1 LSPTPTYFISLLLLP
16 LSVVSWLVGWYDDV
30 EKKDVCALT
39 ERHVMWARKQNLYN
53 GTFNTESRADVLWS
67 YRSSHQTYSAR
78 WDMPC
83 VSIHQPLMTVAR
95 HYLVI
100 PSSVLSLVDP
110 TTGSCDVSPVPL
122 YQWRQIRDH
131 TLRIDDG
138 RDGLPNM
145 VLSFDSQRPS
155 QIFVRR

>member
-1 LSPTPTYFISLLLLP
+1 MFAHLLNDMSCGQGSKIYITVHSIPKVEPTYYGVIAP
-16 LSVVSWLVGWYDDV
+16 LIRPTAHGGT
-30 EKKDVCALT
+30 C
-39 ERHVMWARKQNLYN
+39 HV
-53 GTFNTESRADVLWS
+53 
-67 YRSSHQTYSAR
+67 YR
-78 WDMPC
+78 